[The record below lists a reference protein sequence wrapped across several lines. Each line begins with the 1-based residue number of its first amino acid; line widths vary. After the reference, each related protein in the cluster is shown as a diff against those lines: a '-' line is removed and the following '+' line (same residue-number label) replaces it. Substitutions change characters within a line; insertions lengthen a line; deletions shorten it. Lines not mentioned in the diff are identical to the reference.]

1 MCEIKTE
8 KKTLKMN
15 YICVRVRLSVIVI
28 VCVCVCELVYMQRSL
43 EIPEIPEIF
52 GICVYNSLAYN
63 CLKPERIV
71 LLEKI

>member
-1 MCEIKTE
+1 
-8 KKTLKMN
+8 MN
-15 YICVRVRLSVIVI
+15 YICVRVRFSVIVI
-28 VCVCVCELVYMQRSL
+28 VCVCVCVWACVLVYMQRSL
-43 EIPEIPEIF
+43 EIPEIF